1 MEKKAA
7 IRPQPQPP
15 AEPQRDSRA
24 DFTREEEGGKKRG
37 QRDKSGAYLGK
48 PCSLIYVILSIGL
61 S

>member
-48 PCSLIYVILSIGL
+48 PCFSKNR
-61 S
+61 